1 MFVYL
6 CLPLRRS
13 AVQSWENCK
22 QQLVIRVQRKSVLQL
37 AIRASFSLLVLY
49 HQKSFQLA
57 TTFLVLPTKTVT
69 WAVIRLF
76 FFFFHFLALL
86 AISVF
91 PYLPENKPAFWQRT
105 IIQRMVSSRKLLQSS
120 WPTRESSDVFSA
132 SIKVESTVHICLD
145 ADGTWIYGEK
155 KHFSS
160 HRSLQEG
167 YRYARYLNVI
177 DLS

>member
-49 HQKSFQLA
+49 RQKSFQSA

-76 FFFFHFLALL
+76 FFSLFGTSCHFSFPLL
-86 AISVF
+86 
-91 PYLPENKPAFWQRT
+91 
-105 IIQRMVSSRKLLQSS
+105 
-120 WPTRESSDVFSA
+120 TREQACFLTANDNSANGFFQEITTVFMTNTR
-132 SIKVESTVHICLD
+132 K
-145 ADGTWIYGEK
+145 
-155 KHFSS
+155 
-160 HRSLQEG
+160 Q
-167 YRYARYLNVI
+167 
-177 DLS
+177 